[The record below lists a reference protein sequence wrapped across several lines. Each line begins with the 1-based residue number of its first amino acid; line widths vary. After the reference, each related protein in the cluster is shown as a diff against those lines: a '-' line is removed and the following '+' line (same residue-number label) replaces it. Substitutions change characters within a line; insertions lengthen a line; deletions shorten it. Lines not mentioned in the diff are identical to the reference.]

1 VSLDLTALLGAVH
14 GPWVYVVVVL
24 AAALESAA
32 FVGLLVP
39 GETVMILAG
48 AVAALGGADVV
59 GVAVAAGAGAIA
71 GDQTGYL
78 LGRTVG
84 DARRERWER
93 SPGWARAEALVARRG
108 GPAVFLAR
116 WVGVL
121 RAVVPAVAGAV
132 GMPRR
137 TFSVWNVVG
146 GVSWAT
152 TVVLVGFLAGSA
164 GPTVVGWFGTVGT
177 LLMVAAAVAL
187 VVARIVRRRHAR
199 PAGPT
204 PVTTA

>member
-1 VSLDLTALLGAVH
+1 MH
-14 GPWVYVVVVL
+14 GPWVYTVVAL
-24 AAALESAA
+24 ADALESAA

-39 GETVMILAG
+39 GETIMILAG
-48 AVAALGGADVV
+48 VVAALGGADVV
-59 GVAVAAGAGAIA
+59 GIVVAAVAGAII

-108 GPAVFLAR
+108 GPAIFLAR
-116 WVGVL
+116 WIGVL
-121 RAVVPAVAGAV
+121 RAVVPAVAGAL

-137 TFSVWNVVG
+137 TFSLWNLIG
-146 GVSWAT
+146 GATWAT
-152 TVVLVGFLAGSA
+152 TVVLIGYLAGSA

-177 LLMVAAAVAL
+177 VLMAAAAAVL
-187 VVARIVRRRHAR
+187 IVTRTVRRRRAR
-199 PAGPT
+199 SAEPV